1 MREAY
6 CPEMLPIVSYK
17 IFHRGGLF
25 IMNNK
30 KQKYFGIG
38 QAAKICGVTQRQ
50 IRNWEEKG
58 FIPELKRVH
67 CGDRSYRQ
75 FSKDDFDL
83 ICSIKQYL
91 DEGYVLSVAVKK
103 AGDKILNKENE
114 GR

>member
-1 MREAY
+1 M
-6 CPEMLPIVSYK
+6 PPIVSSK
-17 IFHRGGLF
+17 LFHRGGSV

-30 KQKYFGIG
+30 QQKYFSIG
-38 QAAKICGVTQRQ
+38 QAAKMCGVTQRQ

-75 FSKDDFDL
+75 FSKNDFEL
-83 ICSIKQYL
+83 INRIKEYL

-103 AGDKILNKENE
+103 AETK
-114 GR
+114 